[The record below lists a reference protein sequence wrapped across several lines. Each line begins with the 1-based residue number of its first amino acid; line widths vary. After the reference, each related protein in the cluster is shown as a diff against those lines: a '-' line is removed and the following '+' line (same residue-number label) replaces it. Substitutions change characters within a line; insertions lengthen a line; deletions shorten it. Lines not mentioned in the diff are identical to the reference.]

1 MYRFSE
7 YEIVID
13 TNNWKKVE
21 CISGILI
28 RNEKNVEKLFEKYY
42 DDI

>member
-1 MYRFSE
+1 MKLLL
-7 YEIVID
+7 IQIAG
-13 TNNWKKVE
+13 KKVE